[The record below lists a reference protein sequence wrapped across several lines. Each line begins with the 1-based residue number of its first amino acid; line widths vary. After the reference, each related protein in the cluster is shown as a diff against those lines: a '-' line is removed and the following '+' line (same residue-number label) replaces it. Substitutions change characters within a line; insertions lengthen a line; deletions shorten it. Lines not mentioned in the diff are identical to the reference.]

1 MGDGKKLAKMR
12 YESERLKLDV
22 VAALKQ
28 AQDREN
34 LSNTNREFAMRRIE
48 NLSRL
53 VWLLAIL
60 ALAGWTVVAF
70 LVVAGITAR

>member
-1 MGDGKKLAKMR
+1 MAKMR
-12 YESERLKLDV
+12 YEAERLKLDV

-34 LSNTNREFAMRRIE
+34 LSNTNREFAMRRI
-48 NLSRL
+48 NRLSRL

-70 LVVAGITAR
+70 LVVAA

>member
-12 YESERLKLDV
+12 YEAERLKLDV

-28 AQDREN
+28 AQDREICQ
-34 LSNTNREFAMRRIE
+34 TRNREFAMRRIKR
-48 NLSRL
+48 LSQL

-60 ALAGWTVVAF
+60 ALSGWTVVAF